1 MAAYISLKYNLETK
15 LSADAAGLSGGKRQ
29 RLSFLRSAYAEG
41 GLILLDEPT
50 SNLDKAASE
59 TVYGSIRKCFS
70 GKTVSY
76 EEMSA
81 EEENWKE
88 AEFLLQELNLDGLLN

>member
-15 LSADAAGLSGGKRQ
+15 LSADAVGLSGGKRQ
-29 RLSFLRSAYAEG
+29 RLSFLRSVYAEG

-59 TVYGSIRKCFS
+59 TVYGSIRKYFS
-70 GKTVSY
+70 GKTVIIISHD
-76 EEMSA
+76 ETICDFVDRVIRLD
-81 EEENWKE
+81 ENR
-88 AEFLLQELNLDGLLN
+88 

>member
-50 SNLDKAASE
+50 SNLDMAASE

-70 GKTVSY
+70 GKKVSY